1 MRIGAVVVD
10 LLDVKRVGS
19 ERRYGELLRRLTRR
33 GCELHLFARRWDEAA
48 ARNLVCHRVSVRG
61 PAALAPLVFAFSAL
75 RVTRPWRS
83 RLDLVHSHTQSLGD
97 DIVSPGGG
105 AYLAYLRAVGRDPW
119 GRGGRPAWRPQDH
132 ARVFLER
139 RQLRSALRIVA
150 NSAWSARILAET
162 YPFTAGRT
170 RCVYNGVDAEHFSPR
185 IRDELRA
192 GTRARLGLAPR
203 EAAFLLVGTG
213 IHRKGVLE
221 LLEALGTLGP
231 AGARVI
237 IVGRRSGDDDA
248 TIEQTIRRLG
258 LAGRVICQDFVA
270 DPRPWYAAADA
281 FVLPTKFDP
290 FSNATAE
297 AMACGLPV
305 ITTAANGVSE
315 LVTDGGEG
323 FICPDPPDV
332 GALGRALAHMLDA
345 DRVRMGEA
353 ARALAETLTW
363 ERHVDAMLGVYAE
376 VAEARRRG

>member
-48 ARNLVCHRVSVRG
+48 ARNLVCHRVPVRG

-97 DIVSPGGG
+97 DVVSPGGG

-150 NSAWSARILAET
+150 NSAWSARILADT
-162 YPFTAGRT
+162 YPFAAGRT

-185 IRDELRA
+185 IRDELRV

-203 EAAFLLVGTG
+203 EVAFLLVGTG

-221 LLEALGTLGP
+221 
-231 AGARVI
+231 RRK
-237 IVGRRSGDDDA
+237 VGRAFAYRAVSTREELESG
-248 TIEQTIRRLG
+248 
-258 LAGRVICQDFVA
+258 
-270 DPRPWYAAADA
+270 
-281 FVLPTKFDP
+281 
-290 FSNATAE
+290 
-297 AMACGLPV
+297 
-305 ITTAANGVSE
+305 
-315 LVTDGGEG
+315 LVT
-323 FICPDPPDV
+323 
-332 GALGRALAHMLDA
+332 RALQPLLQGPQAEPILSFFVEEVSRQDQRLLDELE
-345 DRVRMGEA
+345 RLVREK
-353 ARALAETLTW
+353 
-363 ERHVDAMLGVYAE
+363 
-376 VAEARRRG
+376 RRRQEER